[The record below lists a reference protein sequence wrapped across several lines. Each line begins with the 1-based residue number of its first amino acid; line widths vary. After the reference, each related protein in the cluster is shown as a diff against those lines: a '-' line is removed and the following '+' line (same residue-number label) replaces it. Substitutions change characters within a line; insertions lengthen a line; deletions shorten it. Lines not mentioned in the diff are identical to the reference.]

1 MVSTMYVWN
10 NLSKNKNLASSVSN
24 NSHLLFARKSSIQS
38 NKISKIIL
46 SPTNRTLLKPR
57 KEIKNGITTERLKP
71 LAGIQSIVNI
81 NLNLNMSDSES
92 ISGNE
97 DDRVKQSHECSSGF
111 DNEQIEDEEIE
122 GVDIPQK
129 EK

>member
-57 KEIKNGITTERLKP
+57 KEIKNV
-71 LAGIQSIVNI
+71 QSIVNI